1 MAPKWSSLSFDML
14 QLCAL
19 KKPTAH
25 HGRPLSSREW
35 CHVLSCVLCLKSPPP
50 PLHHLIITL
59 RISLLQSNFSLF
71 ARLPAP
77 QMSVEKHVISSV
89 ASTGLRRE
97 CLRPV
102 ACLPAPLWRRFFIR
116 PVFIWLW
123 SNWCL
128 LYGHM
133 PLSFIQFSFFAWS
146 HYKVFSLS
154 LPFPL
159 SFSLSWS
166 FSHIWEEMWLSF
178 MSMRCVSP
186 LSLSINYWAIKFTVP
201 RGKSLAVNLSRRH
214 SWVQVGWWNDGF
226 AGDDIWIIQCWGSYF
241 ETVAC

>member
-1 MAPKWSSLSFDML
+1 MVPCS
-14 QLCAL
+14 QLC
-19 KKPTAH
+19 
-25 HGRPLSSREW
+25 PLPQIPP
-35 CHVLSCVLCLKSPPP
+35 PPP

-128 LYGHM
+128 LYRHM
-133 PLSFIQFSFFAWS
+133 PLTFIQFSFFAWS
-146 HYKVFSLS
+146 HYKVFFIESS
-154 LPFPL
+154 LPSLFFFVLVFL
-159 SFSLSWS
+159 SHLGGNVTLF
-166 FSHIWEEMWLSF
+166 H
-178 MSMRCVSP
+178 V
-186 LSLSINYWAIKFTVP
+186 Y
-201 RGKSLAVNLSRRH
+201 AVCIPS
-214 SWVQVGWWNDGF
+214 VF
-226 AGDDIWIIQCWGSYF
+226 IY
-241 ETVAC
+241 